1 MKQLPVLFRVA
12 PAIIRG
18 LFCGLALGFYPAF
31 TRADPATSQNAPATP
46 AQDAKGA
53 PASAVPTFVPPRAI
67 PSTVMKNWPVYTVQ
81 ARQAHR
87 EGIVLLSVTISA
99 DGTPM
104 DVKIAR
110 SSQVQ
115 DLDVAAIA
123 AVRNWR
129 FTPATRDGITVETT
143 VNLPVNFSLKSA
155 EKTVEKTVAPEDTKN
170 LKPASPKPKA
180 AAKKLPKPATPKP
193 AATQPPALAPAS
205 PPAAASPE
213 PAAAPQ

>member
-1 MKQLPVLFRVA
+1 MKQLPVLIRVA
-12 PAIIRG
+12 LAIIRG
-18 LFCGLALGFYPAF
+18 LFCGLALGFYPAL
-31 TRADPATSQNAPATP
+31 TRADPATSQNVPATP
-46 AQDAKGA
+46 AQDAQDAQGA

-129 FTPATRDGITVETT
+129 FTPATRDGIAVETT

-155 EKTVEKTVAPEDTKN
+155 EKTVAPEDTKN

-193 AATQPPALAPAS
+193 AATQTPALAPS
-205 PPAAASPE
+205 STPAAASPE